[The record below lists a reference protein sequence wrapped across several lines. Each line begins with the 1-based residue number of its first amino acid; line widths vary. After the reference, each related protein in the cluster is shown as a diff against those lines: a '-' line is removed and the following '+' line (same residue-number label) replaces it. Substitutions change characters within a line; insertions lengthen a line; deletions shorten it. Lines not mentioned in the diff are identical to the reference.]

1 MIKTIYFAG
10 KNDSVIIPSKRKE
23 DAGYDIYANF
33 KGDFMMIKPHT
44 TNLIPTGLYS
54 AFNPKW
60 YIQLEERGSTGT
72 KGIAQRCGVIDSGF
86 RGSIKVRMI
95 NHDPNYAYSF
105 ERGDKIVQMVVQ
117 PVLLCGLEE
126 VKELDPSKSGR
137 DDSGF
142 GSTGK

>member
-1 MIKTIYFAG
+1 
-10 KNDSVIIPSKRKE
+10 
-23 DAGYDIYANF
+23 
-33 KGDFMMIKPHT
+33 
-44 TNLIPTGLYS
+44 
-54 AFNPKW
+54 
-60 YIQLEERGSTGT
+60 
-72 KGIAQRCGVIDSGF
+72 
-86 RGSIKVRMI
+86 MI

-126 VKELDPSKSGR
+126 VKELDPSESGR

>member
-1 MIKTIYFAG
+1 MKFNVFEGGFAPVRAHF
-10 KNDSVIIPSKRKE
+10 D
-23 DAGYDIYANF
+23 DAGIDFRTPESFVLEPAGTP
-33 KGDFMMIKPHT
+33 GDSHVVD
-44 TNLIPTGLYS
+44 LRVGVEIPIGYFGKMESKSGLMVNHS
-54 AFNPKW
+54 VCC
-60 YIQLEERGSTGT
+60 EG
-72 KGIAQRCGVIDSGF
+72 GVIDSGF

-126 VKELDPSKSGR
+126 VKELDLSESGR